1 MPSEIADHIAN
12 VAVID
17 SHTHLPGDYAWE
29 GPGAPDILSDLF
41 GWYSSSDL
49 IIAGASP
56 DAVARLQDSSDEDL
70 EGRFAGVAAAWTM
83 AQFTGYGEAVRIA
96 ARDLYEI
103 EVVSEATVRAGQ
115 KRLQALQRKGRCV
128 ALLRDRAKL
137 DHVQTDLGLDVIDLS
152 RTSAAFFLRDL
163 SLRRF

>member
-12 VAVID
+12 VSVID
-17 SHTHLPGDYAWE
+17 THSHQLGDYAWE
-29 GPGAPDILSDLF
+29 GPNALDILSDLF

-70 EGRFAGVAAAWTM
+70 EGRFADVAAAWDM

-96 ARDLYEI
+96 ACDLYEI
-103 EVVSEATVRAGQ
+103 EVLSEATVRAGQ
-115 KRLQALQRKGRCV
+115 QRLEAESGR
-128 ALLRDRAKL
+128 
-137 DHVQTDLGLDVIDLS
+137 
-152 RTSAAFFLRDL
+152 
-163 SLRRF
+163 